1 MATRKIITA
10 VLLLGLVLAA
20 VIAAAGCVGEE
31 TADTIFYGNVITADD
46 SNPVAE
52 AVAIKDG
59 IIVFVGSEA
68 DAEAFIDEKTEIVD
82 YRGYS
87 IYPGFLEAHNHVGL
101 AGMRDFGMAKL
112 TTGVP
117 LEVNVKEIQKYIE
130 ENPGKDCYIGSGW
143 FFTGEEPTA
152 AMLDAVAPD
161 VPVILQTL
169 DAHAAWV
176 NSKEL
181 EILNYSP
188 EYIKAMGPQQIHVDA
203 NGKPTGF
210 LEELPAMSLGK
221 NFPYSVEDLK
231 EFTLKWQDWMLSL
244 GYTGVA
250 DAGVELFGDKSV
262 QVYEE
267 LAKEGKLKMRIYGLS
282 MVDDNTDTPE
292 EDMAKIAELAKNINT
307 EYFKIIG
314 AKVFLDGVV
323 PTHTAWML
331 EPYKDMPESTGVKR
345 FSDTD
350 KLARL
355 ITAADKYG
363 MLVHAHT
370 LGDGAVHTFVDAV
383 EKSVQE
389 TGNYDQRN
397 AAAHLQ
403 FIAEEDKERFGK
415 YGIVAV
421 TGYLWSPPSPA
432 TPLEA
437 AAVGADRI
445 PEGFPA
451 KTLINSGAVIV
462 GHTDYPVSPAISV
475 PEAIYAGVT
484 REEPFGLF
492 GARNPEQ
499 EALTREEVLSSLTR
513 NVAYMWHEE
522 DRMGSLEKGKIAN
535 MAVLAVDF
543 LHDDMEDIAQATL
556 RKNVAT
562 IVDGTI
568 VYEADPVTLSEEDA
582 EAFKRT
588 IIDLTG
594 TWLRNED
601 VM

>member
-1 MATRKIITA
+1 MRKDALVILSA
-10 VLLLGLVLAA
+10 ALLLAA
-20 VIAAAGCVGEE
+20 VIAAAGCVSEE
-31 TADTIFYGNVITADD
+31 AADTIFYGNVITMDD
-46 SNPVAE
+46 NNTTAE
-52 AVAIKDG
+52 AVAVKDG

-68 DAEAFIDEKTEIVD
+68 DAGAFIGEMTEIID
-82 YRGYS
+82 YGDYS

-101 AGMRDFGMAKL
+101 AGMRDYGMAKL
-112 TTGVP
+112 STGVP
-117 LEVNVKEIQKYIE
+117 LEENVKEIQKYIK

-152 AMLDAVAPD
+152 AMLDAVCPD

-188 EYIKAMGPQQIHVDA
+188 EYIKEMGPQQIHVDA

-210 LEELPAMSLGK
+210 LEEAPAINLGK
-221 NFPYSVEDLK
+221 NFPYTVEDLK

-250 DAGVELFGDKSV
+250 DAGIELFGDTSL
-262 QVYEE
+262 QAFEE

-282 MVDDNTDTPE
+282 MVNDNTDTPE
-292 EDMAKIAELAKNINT
+292 EDMAKIAELAKKINT

-370 LGDGAVHTFVDAV
+370 LGDGAVHTFADAV
-383 EKSVQE
+383 EKSVKE

-403 FIAEEDKERFGK
+403 FITEEDKKRFGK

-421 TGYLWSPPSPA
+421 SGYLWSPPSPA
-432 TPLEA
+432 TGLES

-445 PEGFPA
+445 PDGFPA
-451 KTLINSGAVIV
+451 KSL
-462 GHTDYPVSPAISV
+462 DRKSV
-475 PEAIYAGVT
+475 V
-484 REEPFGLF
+484 
-492 GARNPEQ
+492 
-499 EALTREEVLSSLTR
+499 
-513 NVAYMWHEE
+513 
-522 DRMGSLEKGKIAN
+522 
-535 MAVLAVDF
+535 
-543 LHDDMEDIAQATL
+543 
-556 RKNVAT
+556 
-562 IVDGTI
+562 
-568 VYEADPVTLSEEDA
+568 
-582 EAFKRT
+582 
-588 IIDLTG
+588 
-594 TWLRNED
+594 
-601 VM
+601 

>member
-1 MATRKIITA
+1 MRKSTLVILSA
-10 VLLLGLVLAA
+10 ALLLLAA
-20 VIAAAGCVGEE
+20 VICTAGCVSED
-31 TADTIFYGNVITADD
+31 TADTIFYGNVITMDD
-46 SNPVAE
+46 NNPTAE
-52 AVAIKDG
+52 AVAVKDG
-59 IIVFVGSEA
+59 IIVFVGTEA
-68 DAEAFIDEKTEIVD
+68 DAEAFIGEKTKIID
-82 YRGYS
+82 YGYYS

-101 AGMRDFGMAKL
+101 AGMRDYGMAKL
-112 TTGVP
+112 SSGVP
-117 LEVNVKEIQKYIE
+117 LEENVKEIQKYIQD
-130 ENPGKDCYIGSGW
+130 NPGKDCYIGSGW

-152 AMLDAVAPD
+152 AMLDAVCPD

-188 EYIKAMGPQQIHVDA
+188 EYIKEMGPQQIHVDA

-210 LEELPAMSLGK
+210 LEEVPAISLSK
-221 NFPYSVEDLK
+221 NFPYTVEDLK
-231 EFTLKWQDWMLSL
+231 EFTLKWQDRMLSL

-250 DAGVELFGDKSV
+250 DAGVELFGDKAL
-262 QVYEE
+262 QAFDE
-267 LAKEGKLKMRIYGLS
+267 LSKEGKLKMRIYGLS
-282 MVDDNTDTPE
+282 MVNDNTDTPD
-292 EDMAKIAELAKNINT
+292 EDMAKIYELAKKVNT

-314 AKVFLDGVV
+314 AKVFLDGIV

-370 LGDGAVHTFVDAV
+370 LGDGAAHTFADAV
-383 EKSVQE
+383 EKSVKE

-403 FIAEEDKERFGK
+403 FITEEDKKRFGT

-432 TPLEA
+432 TVLEG

-445 PEGFPA
+445 PDGFPA
-451 KTLINSGAVIV
+451 KSFIDYGAVVV
-462 GHTDYPVSPAISV
+462 GHTDYPVSPAISI
-475 PEAIYAGVT
+475 PEAVYSGVT
-484 REEPFGLF
+484 REEPFGMF
-492 GARNPEQ
+492 GARNPEK
-499 EALTREEVLSSLTR
+499 EALTREEVLSTLTK

-522 DRMGSLEKGKIAN
+522 DRMGTLEKGKIAN

-568 VYEADPVTLSEEDA
+568 IYEADPVKLSEEEA

-588 IIDLTG
+588 IINLTE
-594 TWLRNED
+594 TWLQRED